1 MLVSPRVQTFPS
13 PILDHWFQ
21 FLPATMKHERES
33 CAKPGATRA
42 FRKLL
47 LPHRGAILRM
57 HVRTLPHT
65 TIRPGTLRVGRERKS
80 TSSQIQRSSTTH
92 AHRTLSPARPNP
104 PPKRIPPATS
114 GSRSC
119 SVSWQCL
126 SQWRPRSGG
135 IPSRLGSMAHLR
147 SLCPS
152 LGCWHGASAE
162 GVSLPRQSALPIP
175 PKGQTEGSRFHTPVN

>member
-80 TSSQIQRSSTTH
+80 TSSQIQGSSTTH
-92 AHRTLSPARPNP
+92 AHHTLTSEPSSKKNSSRDFRLTIVLCQLAVFVPMAASQWWNSIASWIYGSFAIFMPLFGLLAWCVGGRC
-104 PPKRIPPATS
+104 IPPST
-114 GSRSC
+114 
-119 SVSWQCL
+119 
-126 SQWRPRSGG
+126 
-135 IPSRLGSMAHLR
+135 I
-147 SLCPS
+147 CPP
-152 LGCWHGASAE
+152 H
-162 GVSLPRQSALPIP
+162 P
-175 PKGQTEGSRFHTPVN
+175 PQRTN